1 MWMDYP
7 GGKWRKNEENKENN
21 MSFGYDEV
29 SQLKTRIAI
38 LESQV
43 KAHMDTNTTKSV
55 NIEQLK
61 SENEQLTHLVD
72 ALLKKDIYQ
81 QWDGSAIEPTYLKRT
96 QPKK

>member
-7 GGKWRKNEENKENN
+7 GGKWRKNKENN

-29 SQLKTRIAI
+29 SQLQTRIAI

-43 KAHMDTNTTKSV
+43 DGKSV
-55 NIEQLK
+55 SIGHLK
-61 SENEQLTHLVD
+61 SENEQLTKLVK
-72 ALLKKDIYQ
+72 ALLKKEK
-81 QWDGSAIEPTYLKRT
+81 WDGSEIEPTYLPRT

>member
-1 MWMDYP
+1 MDYP

-29 SQLKTRIAI
+29 SQLQTKLAI

-43 KAHMDTNTTKSV
+43 DGRSIT
-55 NIEQLK
+55 IEHLK
-61 SENEQLTHLVD
+61 SENEQLTNLVK
-72 ALLKKDIYQ
+72 ALLKKE
-81 QWDGSAIEPTYLKRT
+81 QWDGSEIEPTYLPRT

>member
-7 GGKWRKNEENKENN
+7 GGKWRKNKENN

-29 SQLKTRIAI
+29 SQLQTRVAI

-43 KAHMDTNTTKSV
+43 DVKSV
-55 NIEQLK
+55 AIGHLK
-61 SENEQLTHLVD
+61 SENEQLTKLVK
-72 ALLKKDIYQ
+72 ALLKKEK
-81 QWDGSAIEPTYLKRT
+81 WDGSEIEPTYLPRT

>member
-1 MWMDYP
+1 MDYP

-29 SQLKTRIAI
+29 SQLQTRIAI

-43 KAHMDTNTTKSV
+43 TVKDV

-61 SENEQLTHLVD
+61 SENEQLTNLVN
-72 ALLKKDIYQ
+72 ALLKKDK
-81 QWDGSAIEPTYLKRT
+81 WDGSEIEPTYLPRV

>member
-1 MWMDYP
+1 MDYP

-21 MSFGYDEV
+21 MSFGYDEI
-29 SQLKTRIAI
+29 SQLQTRIAI

-43 KAHMDTNTTKSV
+43 TVKDV

-61 SENEQLTHLVD
+61 SENEQLTNLVN
-72 ALLKKDIYQ
+72 ALLKKDK
-81 QWDGSAIEPTYLKRT
+81 WDGSAIEPTYLPKV

>member
-29 SQLKTRIAI
+29 SQLQTRIAI

-43 KAHMDTNTTKSV
+43 DVKSV
-55 NIEQLK
+55 TIEQLK
-61 SENEQLTHLVD
+61 SENEQLTNLVN
-72 ALLKKDIYQ
+72 ALLKKDK
-81 QWDGSAIEPTYLKRT
+81 WDGSAIEPTYLPRV

>member
-1 MWMDYP
+1 MDYP

-29 SQLKTRIAI
+29 SQLQTRVAI

-43 KAHMDTNTTKSV
+43 DGRSIT
-55 NIEQLK
+55 IEHLK
-61 SENEQLTHLVD
+61 SENEQLTNLVN
-72 ALLKKDIYQ
+72 AFLKKDK
-81 QWDGSAIEPTYLKRT
+81 WDGSAIEPTYLPRV

>member
-29 SQLKTRIAI
+29 SQLQTRIAI

-43 KAHMDTNTTKSV
+43 TVKDV

-61 SENEQLTHLVD
+61 SENEQLTNLVN
-72 ALLKKDIYQ
+72 ALLKKDK
-81 QWDGSAIEPTYLKRT
+81 WDGSEIEPTYLHRT